1 MSIKRQQSIMKSSI
15 CLSLITICQYII
27 NKQCCGTFSL
37 YYLRFFYH
45 KFQFFFTLYAH
56 CREKKYQKQHHHHL
70 YNGVLAEVQR
80 EVRGEKM
87 IDFVHHHHN
96 QCANNRQV
104 RVMKELL
111 ALSLFILRT
120 KVQAINFECSTID

>member
-1 MSIKRQQSIMKSSI
+1 MSHKKAAMCNEIIN
-15 CLSLITICQYII
+15 LSLTYHHLLLSI
-27 NKQCCGTFSL
+27 NSAAASSL

-45 KFQFFFTLYAH
+45 KFHFSHYMRIA
-56 CREKKYQKQHHHHL
+56 EKKYQKQHHHHL

-80 EVRGEKM
+80 EARGEKM

-111 ALSLFILRT
+111 ALSLFMLRT
-120 KVQAINFECSTID
+120 NVQAINFECSTID